1 MPVVSCVC
9 QDCGKSF
16 YTKDVY
22 VPMSKRDFFVN
33 DKIMKKNLK
42 TWNDWKMHTIHFCE
56 ECRIQT
62 PPSQCIED
70 YEKLNKV
77 K

>member
-16 YTKDVY
+16 YSKETY
-22 VPMSKRDFFVN
+22 VPMSNRDVFIN
-33 DKIMKKNLK
+33 DKKSNRPLK
-42 TWNDWKMHTIHFCE
+42 TWNDWIMHIMNLCE
-56 ECRIQT
+56 DCRFQN
-62 PPSQCIED
+62 PPSQCVED
-70 YEKLNKV
+70 YEKLSKI